1 MDATSQ
7 AEPFAAGPVA
17 DSEGPLLRRWL
28 IAISGLAAVGT
39 VLELLLLRHWDNGL
53 EVIPFVSLAA
63 LGVAIAI
70 LAAAHSPRAVHVAR
84 LVSSVVAASGAIGV
98 FIHVRANYEA
108 APLDFRF
115 TDSWQTTAEL
125 IRWLLAATD
134 TVGPS
139 PTLAPAALTFAALA
153 LLAATLRHPALAGA
167 RQTTPVEHSENPPSV
182 LMTP

>member
-1 MDATSQ
+1 MDARSQ
-7 AEPFAAGPVA
+7 AEPFATDIAA

-39 VLELLLLRHWDNGL
+39 ALELLLLRHWDNGL
-53 EVIPFVSLAA
+53 EVTPFVSLAT

-70 LAAAHSPRAVHVAR
+70 LAYAHSARAVHVAR

-115 TDSWQTTAEL
+115 TDSWPTTAEP

-167 RQTTPVEHSENPPSV
+167 RQASSLRHSENPPSV

>member
-1 MDATSQ
+1 MDAPSQ
-7 AEPFAAGPVA
+7 VEPSASEIVA

-39 VLELLLLRHWDNGL
+39 ALELLLLRHWDNGL
-53 EVIPFVSLAA
+53 EVIPFVSLAV

-70 LAAAHSPRAVHVAR
+70 LAAARSPRTVHVAR
-84 LVSSVVAASGAIGV
+84 LVASVVAASGAIGV

-115 TDSWQTTAEL
+115 TDSWPTTAEP

-167 RQTTPVEHSENPPSV
+167 RQATLIEHSENPPSV

>member
-1 MDATSQ
+1 MDAPSQ
-7 AEPFAAGPVA
+7 VEPSAGDIVA
-17 DSEGPLLRRWL
+17 DSEGPLLRHWL

-39 VLELLLLRHWDNGL
+39 ALELLLLRHWDNGL
-53 EVIPFVSLAA
+53 EVIPFVSIAA

-70 LAAAHSPRAVHVAR
+70 LASAHSPRAVHVAR
-84 LVSSVVAASGAIGV
+84 LVSSVVSASGAIGV

-115 TDSWQTTAEL
+115 TDSWPATAEP

-153 LLAATLRHPALAGA
+153 LLAATLRHPALAGE
-167 RQTTPVEHSENPPSV
+167 RQATLIEHSENPPSV

>member
-1 MDATSQ
+1 MNAPSQ
-7 AEPFAAGPVA
+7 AEPSDADAVA

-39 VLELLLLRHWDNGL
+39 ALELLLLRHWDNGL

-63 LGVAIAI
+63 LGVAIAL
-70 LAAAHSPRAVHVAR
+70 LAAAHPRAVHVAR
-84 LVSSVVAASGAIGV
+84 FVSSVVAATGAVGV

-115 TDSWQTTAEL
+115 TDSWPTTAEP

-153 LLAATLRHPALAGA
+153 LLAATSRHPALAGA
-167 RQTTPVEHSENPPSV
+167 RQASLVEHSENPPSV